1 MKNFFFSTNATLLYF
16 NQCHTYVG
24 WNWVKRAFSQLSLK
38 TLTSDAISG
47 DDHAYLVWQ
56 FINQPKLPLYQ
67 QQKIQLV
74 LTLLEKAL
82 HFGFLLHRDIICH
95 FIRVKKK
102 IEQTGSGNCMST
114 YFWARIFHL
123 ITCYYIMNTACNSNY
138 YNSCIYSVLPF
149 RSKNF
154 SMACFVCFLNL
165 IGLCKLTSEEF

>member
-1 MKNFFFSTNATLLYF
+1 MKHVVLLNNQKQRINVKNFFFSTNATLLYF

-24 WNWVKRAFSQLSLK
+24 WNWVKSAFSQLSLK

-82 HFGFLLHRDIICH
+82 HFGFLLHRDIMSLYSGEEENWTDRLRELHEHLFLSTH
-95 FIRVKKK
+95 FPFDYMLLHH
-102 IEQTGSGNCMST
+102 E
-114 YFWARIFHL
+114 
-123 ITCYYIMNTACNSNY
+123 
-138 YNSCIYSVLPF
+138 YSLQ
-149 RSKNF
+149 
-154 SMACFVCFLNL
+154 L
-165 IGLCKLTSEEF
+165 KLL